1 MLSLILTNLHKILQI
16 NKTNKYLN
24 RLNEK
29 NMKNNILDA
38 SMCES
43 FNEIIDLIEQD
54 MKRRKTVSFKVKKW
68 FKKMF

>member
-1 MLSLILTNLHKILQI
+1 
-16 NKTNKYLN
+16 
-24 RLNEK
+24 
-29 NMKNNILDA
+29 MKNNILDA

-43 FNEIIDLIEQD
+43 FNEIIDLMEQD